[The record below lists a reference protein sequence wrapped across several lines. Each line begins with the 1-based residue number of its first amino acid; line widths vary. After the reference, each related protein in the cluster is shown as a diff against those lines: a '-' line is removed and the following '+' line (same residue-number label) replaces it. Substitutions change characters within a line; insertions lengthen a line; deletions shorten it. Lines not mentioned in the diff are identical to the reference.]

1 MKAAVLARY
10 GSLAVIDVNKPE
22 PAEGEVLVRVHATS
36 LNAVDWYGF
45 SGRPYAARPLM
56 GFRKPKSGELGSDFA
71 GVVEATG
78 NGVSDLAPGDQVYGC
93 QSGAFAEYVVATKAV
108 ERKPANL
115 SFEEAAAAPLAA
127 LTALQGL
134 RDHARLRPGQ
144 RVLVNGASGGVGTF
158 AVQIAKA
165 MGADVDAVCSTRNS
179 EQARLLGAEHVFD
192 YTREDFTRRGLR
204 YDVLFDN
211 AGNRSWSSMRRV
223 LASKGTVVLV
233 GGPRRKRVLGPL
245 GHIARVKLAAKP
257 GRRKAV
263 FFIAKPNKPDLN
275 VIRELIESG
284 KVRPVVEREYPL
296 SEIADAM
303 RYMGEEHAR
312 GKLVVTLPR

>member
-1 MKAAVLARY
+1 MKAARLERYGVLALRD
-10 GSLAVIDVNKPE
+10 LEKPKPE
-22 PAEGEVLVRVHATS
+22 PGERAVLVRVRATS

-45 SGRPYAARPLM
+45 SGRPYIARPLM
-56 GFRKPKSGELGSDFA
+56 GLRNPRSASLGSDFA
-71 GVVEATG
+71 GVVEAIG
-78 NGVSDLAPGDQVYGC
+78 ENVREFAIGDAVFGC
-93 QSGAFAEYVVATKAV
+93 EGGAFAEYVVATKAV

-211 AGNRSWSSMRRV
+211 AGNRSWLSMRRV
-223 LASKGTVVLV
+223 LTAKGVVILV
-233 GGPRRKRVLGPL
+233 GGPRRKRLLGPL
-245 GHIARVKLAAKP
+245 GHVVRVRAASTLN
-257 GRRKAV
+257 GHRAV
-263 FFIAKPNKPDLN
+263 FFVAKPNRDDLA
-275 VIRELIESG
+275 ILRDLIEAG
-284 KVRPVVEREYPL
+284 QVTPLIERRYDFAQ
-296 SEIADAM
+296 IADALRAM
-303 RYMGEEHAR
+303 SDGHAR
-312 GKLVVTLPR
+312 AKIVVSI